1 MHIYVVF
8 EDLHTNTVLKLLADM
23 DVVVDAESLIY
34 MLLGIHAL

>member
-8 EDLHTNTVLKLLADM
+8 EDLHTDTVLKLLADM